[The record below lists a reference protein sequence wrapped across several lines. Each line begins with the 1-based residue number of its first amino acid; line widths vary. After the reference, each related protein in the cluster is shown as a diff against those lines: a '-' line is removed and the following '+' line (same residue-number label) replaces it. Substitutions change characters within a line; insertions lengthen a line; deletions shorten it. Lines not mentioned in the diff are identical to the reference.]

1 MFIIF
6 SISFSFF
13 LFYNNNLAPQC
24 GRPHNNGLYRT
35 RLDRDIRFEVL
46 LCDILPQIT
55 AAARIKNIFFI
66 FIVLPHPT

>member
-24 GRPHNNGLYRT
+24 GRPHNNGLYR
-35 RLDRDIRFEVL
+35 RQLDCLSDTNL
-46 LCDILPQIT
+46 SLCFI
-55 AAARIKNIFFI
+55 I
-66 FIVLPHPT
+66 FIIQYFWDFMYFTNFKNKIV